1 MKATSPPFDFVCK
14 TFQPPDTT
22 ARCDDDADCN
32 GSCEDNFNE
41 CGSLGNNGIKDEDK
55 RDGDGDGPV

>member
-22 ARCDDDADCN
+22 GRCDDQADN
-32 GSCEDNFNE
+32 NFNKYA
-41 CGSLGNNGIKDEDK
+41 SLGNNVDIDED
-55 RDGDGDGPV
+55 RDGDDWC